1 MFKCKI
7 CGKTYTDLPGMYSH
21 IEKKHMELVPKNM
34 SVPQYYYFMKTG
46 KTNGN
51 CVMCKQPTTWNKN
64 TSKYNRFCTNPACK
78 EKYVAEF
85 KKRMIAKYGKVHLL
99 NDPAKQRE
107 MLANR
112 KISGKYRWADGT
124 ETVYTGSFELDLLK
138 LLDLFMEWD
147 PVDISMPSPHTYTY
161 MYEGEEHYYIPDA
174 FIHSLDLE
182 IEVKDGG
189 DNPNMHHKI
198 RDVDKVKEKLK
209 DEVLMSQKSFHYIK
223 ITNKNYTNFFNFL
236 KKAKEGFAKYED
248 EKKMPRIFLIEDIKT
263 KSTNT
268 KTLYEATE
276 VEDNEEIVDS
286 YDIDINHEDYQQVK
300 EFAKGLEVDVLVTE
314 SFVDNLSKTIKDL
327 SKISVLD
334 LEELVM
340 LNFNAKKNDPE
351 AIKKY
356 LKKLIKGCK
365 TEKDMIVVR
374 NLMKM
379 YITHSEKLS
388 KDDPTK
394 KALEIEYKTWVMGE
408 YQKEFNKKWKKITES
423 FDYIEYQEEDILE
436 EGRMGISELESLIY
450 HDYDAMKGNNKRVQK
465 YVFRLLKGCK
475 TKKDLSIVKKLVSM
489 HKSYLST
496 EASKGNKKY
505 AEMENDFRIW
515 VKTNFTPELEKKS
528 SVIKESIEIEDFE
541 ILEEGLNLPIPNI
554 IKKVINKKLDNF
566 ASMSDK
572 DIDKT
577 KLESV
582 KKEDIKKCRDLVKS
596 IRTIMKA
603 VKTVK
608 AVKFV
613 LDLIK
618 YTFIFFQAH
627 KIANLITDDEAFN
640 AELAKFA
647 KIFKIDPKDVMWDFS
662 DKDVD
667 EAITETFDVDK
678 SLVWLDKPL
687 SKATNKTITLYHG
700 SIDDIKDKHLT
711 PSGVNVGATKFSNPR
726 WSTYYWDDLDNAITW
741 GMTWAIKRAGFSVAY
756 KGAQGKTV
764 IGKEGYTGNELSK
777 ELLKHDIKSFVYEV
791 RIPAN
796 KLEIGPAPSIKEY
809 TLSEETDI
817 YKKTK
822 IQLTSA
828 ILNKYFDL
836 GTVEEVQEVNNN
848 IKVDNLIGV
857 RGRILNQILNHHR
870 DPYRKIVR
878 DDVKKGTIRVGDDLS
893 MYKNVINKAVK
904 DDLYQLKEGA
914 ISFSKLNDLLA
925 DKDHKRLAKYMDD
938 YESFYK
944 KTLKENP
951 TKSKNINTE
960 ITRARKY
967 IEDLG
972 RTGKVNNDLVKY
984 AVERIDHSGLC
995 VRPRMESAGN
1005 IVSLS
1010 IVIGADT
1017 KRKSFGLNDTESK
1030 IFINDD
1036 YSIRRPDS
1044 INSMNCILCPDN
1056 LEDNIQ
1062 GKRVF
1067 KYEVKMNN
1075 GGVELGDVI
1084 DRYSTDTVSIPGL
1097 FNLNEAN
1104 NCKFI
1109 KDVCFQLGLTNC
1121 ELELVSDTVY

>member
-34 SVPQYYYFMKTG
+34 TVPQYYYFMKTG

-112 KISGKYRWADGT
+112 KISGKYRWNDGT

-268 KTLYEATE
+268 KTLYEATGFE
-276 VEDNEEIVDS
+276 VEDDEEIMDS
-286 YDIDINHEDYQQVK
+286 CDIDVNREDYQQIK
-300 EFAKGLEVDVLVTE
+300 EFAKGIDVDVLVTE
-314 SFVDNLSKTIKDL
+314 SFVDDLSKTIKDL
-327 SKISVLD
+327 SKISIFD

-356 LKKLIKGCK
+356 LKKLIKGCR
-365 TEKDMIVVR
+365 TEKDMLVVR

-408 YQKEFNKKWKKITES
+408 YQKEFNKKWKKVTES
-423 FDYIEYQEEDILE
+423 FDYIEYQEDDILE

-450 HDYDAMKGNNKRVQK
+450 HDYDAMKGNNRRVQK

-496 EASKGNKKY
+496 EASKGNKKFT
-505 AEMENDFRIW
+505 EMENDFRIW

-528 SVIKESIEIEDFE
+528 SIIKESVEIEDLE
-541 ILEEGLNLPIPNI
+541 ISEKGLIE
-554 IKKVINKKLDNF
+554 KLDSF
-566 ASMSDK
+566 SSMSDK
-572 DIDKT
+572 DID
-577 KLESV
+577 
-582 KKEDIKKCRDLVKS
+582 
-596 IRTIMKA
+596 
-603 VKTVK
+603 
-608 AVKFV
+608 
-613 LDLIK
+613 
-618 YTFIFFQAH
+618 
-627 KIANLITDDEAFN
+627 
-640 AELAKFA
+640 
-647 KIFKIDPKDVMWDFS
+647 
-662 DKDVD
+662 
-667 EAITETFDVDK
+667 EAITEMFDVDK

-687 SKATNKTITLYHG
+687 SKVTNKIITLYHG

-764 IGKEGYTGNELSK
+764 IGKEGYIGNDLSK

-791 RIPAN
+791 RVPAN

-809 TLSEETDI
+809 TLSEETEI

-836 GTVEEVQEVNNN
+836 GTVEEVQEINNS

-857 RGRILNQILNHHR
+857 RGRVLNQILNHHR

-878 DDVKKGTIRVGDDLS
+878 DDVKKGNIRVGDDLS

-914 ISFSKLNDLLA
+914 ISFTKLNDLLA

-951 TKSKNINTE
+951 TKSKNINSE

-1005 IVSLS
+1005 IASLS
-1010 IVIGADT
+1010 VVIGADT

-1044 INSMNCILCPDN
+1044 VNSMNCILCPDN
-1056 LEDNIQ
+1056 LEDSIQ

-1075 GGVELGDVI
+1075 GGVELGDII
-1084 DRYSTDTVSIPGL
+1084 DRYSTDTVSVPGL

>member
-7 CGKTYTDLPGMYSH
+7 CGKTYTDLPGIYSH
-21 IEKKHMELVPKNM
+21 IEKKHSELVPKNM
-34 SVPQYYYFMKTG
+34 TVPQYYYFMKTG

-112 KISGKYRWADGT
+112 RISGKYRWADGT

-268 KTLYEATE
+268 KTLYESTGFE
-276 VEDNEEIVDS
+276 VEDNEEIADS
-286 YDIDINHEDYQQVK
+286 YNININREDYQQVK

-314 SFVDNLSKTIKDL
+314 SFVDNLTKTIEDL
-327 SKISVLD
+327 SKLSVFD

-356 LKKLIKGCK
+356 LKKLIKSCR
-365 TEKDMIVVR
+365 TEKDMVLVG

-379 YITHSEKLS
+379 YITYSEKLS

-394 KALEIEYKTWVMGE
+394 KALEVEYKTWVMGE

-423 FDYIEYQEEDILE
+423 FDYIEYQEEDILK
-436 EGRMGISELESLIY
+436 EGRMGISELESAIY
-450 HDYDAMKGNNKRVQK
+450 YDYDTMKGSNKRVQK
-465 YVFRLLKGCK
+465 YIFRVLKGCK
-475 TKKDLSIVKKLVSM
+475 TKKDLSIVKKLISM
-489 HKSYLST
+489 HKSYLSI
-496 EASKGNKKY
+496 EASKGNKKFI
-505 AEMENDFRIW
+505 EMENDFRIW

-528 SVIKESIEIEDFE
+528 SVIKESVEIEDFE
-541 ILEEGLNLPIPNI
+541 ILEEGLNLPIPNM

-566 ASMSDK
+566 ASISDK

-577 KLESV
+577 KLES
-582 KKEDIKKCRDLVKS
+582 
-596 IRTIMKA
+596 
-603 VKTVK
+603 
-608 AVKFV
+608 
-613 LDLIK
+613 
-618 YTFIFFQAH
+618 
-627 KIANLITDDEAFN
+627 
-640 AELAKFA
+640 
-647 KIFKIDPKDVMWDFS
+647 
-662 DKDVD
+662 
-667 EAITETFDVDK
+667 
-678 SLVWLDKPL
+678 
-687 SKATNKTITLYHG
+687 
-700 SIDDIKDKHLT
+700 
-711 PSGVNVGATKFSNPR
+711 
-726 WSTYYWDDLDNAITW
+726 
-741 GMTWAIKRAGFSVAY
+741 
-756 KGAQGKTV
+756 
-764 IGKEGYTGNELSK
+764 
-777 ELLKHDIKSFVYEV
+777 
-791 RIPAN
+791 
-796 KLEIGPAPSIKEY
+796 
-809 TLSEETDI
+809 
-817 YKKTK
+817 
-822 IQLTSA
+822 
-828 ILNKYFDL
+828 
-836 GTVEEVQEVNNN
+836 
-848 IKVDNLIGV
+848 
-857 RGRILNQILNHHR
+857 
-870 DPYRKIVR
+870 YRKIVR
-878 DDVKKGTIRVGDDLS
+878 DDVKKGVVRVGDELS
-893 MYKNVINKAVK
+893 MYKDVINKAVK

-951 TKSKNINTE
+951 TKSENINTE

-995 VRPRMESAGN
+995 VRPRMESAG
-1005 IVSLS
+1005 IIASLS
-1010 IVIGADT
+1010 VVIGADT

-1030 IFINDD
+1030 IFVNDN
-1036 YSIRRPDS
+1036 YSIRRPDTV
-1044 INSMNCILCPDN
+1044 NSMNCILCPDN
-1056 LEDNIQ
+1056 LEENIQ

-1067 KYEVKMNN
+1067 KYEVKINN
-1075 GGVELGDVI
+1075 GGIELGDII

-1109 KDVCFQLGLTNC
+1109 KDVCFQLGLTDC